1 MPVLRFIAD
10 TNVVSD
16 YSRPGNPVKDW
27 FARHRGEVG
36 ITTITL
42 AEMRR
47 GIEMRGDIKARTR
60 LEKLFGFVIEDY
72 RDAIFGFDEA
82 AAAEWG
88 RMMATTDRPI
98 PYDDSLI
105 AAIARSRE
113 LTVVT
118 RNEKHFPGC
127 KTANPWKD

>member
-16 YSRPGNPVKDW
+16 FSRPDNPVKDW
-27 FARHRGEVG
+27 LVRHRGQVG

-47 GIEMRGDIKARTR
+47 GIEMKCDTKTRAR
-60 LEKLFGFVIEDY
+60 LEKLYSFVIEDY

-82 AAAEWG
+82 AAVEWG
-88 RMMATTDRPI
+88 RMMATSDRPI

-113 LTVVT
+113 LVVAT

-127 KTANPWKD
+127 KTVNPWKE